1 MDCDDALVELEA
13 YLDSELK
20 PDLRRD
26 VESHLAGCSH
36 CFDRGEFKRKLRD
49 IVRRK
54 CSEVGEL
61 PPAVA
66 DRIRTAIITIRTD

>member
-13 YLDSELK
+13 YLDAELGQ
-20 PDLRRD
+20 DMRRE

-36 CFDRGEFKRKLRD
+36 CFDRGEFRRKLRE

-54 CSEVGEL
+54 CSAVGEL

-66 DRIRTAIITIRTD
+66 DRIRAAIIPGI

>member
-13 YLDSELK
+13 YLDSELGQ
-20 PDLRRD
+20 DMRRE
-26 VESHLAGCSH
+26 VESHLVGCSH
-36 CFDRGEFKRKLRD
+36 CFERGEFRRRLRE

-54 CSEVGEL
+54 CSAVGEL

-66 DRIRTAIITIRTD
+66 DRIRAAIIPGS

>member
-1 MDCDDALVELEA
+1 MDCDDALIEIES
-13 YLDSELK
+13 YLDGEL
-20 PDLRRD
+20 DHTLRLE

-36 CFDRGEFKRKLRD
+36 CFERGEFRKKLRD

-54 CSEVGEL
+54 CTAVGEL

-66 DRIRTAIITIRTD
+66 DRIRAAIIPGT

>member
-13 YLDSELK
+13 YLDAELG
-20 PDLRRD
+20 RD
-26 VESHLAGCSH
+26 MRLEVESHLAGCSH
-36 CFDRGEFKRKLRD
+36 CFERGEFRKKLRD

-54 CSEVGEL
+54 CSAVGEI

-66 DRIRTAIITIRTD
+66 DRIRAAIIPGS

>member
-1 MDCDDALVELEA
+1 MDCDEALIEIES
-13 YLDSELK
+13 YLDGELGQ
-20 PDLRRD
+20 DFRQE

-36 CFDRGEFKRKLRD
+36 CFERGEFRKRLRE

-54 CSEVGEL
+54 CTAVGEL

-66 DRIRTAIITIRTD
+66 DRIRAAIIPGP